1 MNVNYSINRKQSSG
15 SINRKQSS
23 GSINRK
29 QSSGEP
35 LDLLGWTLIAVA
47 IVAGLYLSLA
57 DPSAQSRS
65 GTDPDNGSS
74 LGRAIFCQP
83 VGCVD

>member
-1 MNVNYSINRKQSSG
+1 MNVNDSVNK
-15 SINRKQSS
+15 
-23 GSINRK
+23 K

-65 GTDPDNGSS
+65 GADPDYASS
-74 LGRAIFCQP
+74 MGRAAFCQP
-83 VGCVD
+83 IGCVD